1 MNCIIVHPS
10 DLIHE
15 SRVRLTGRHLAH
27 VVSVHRAVA
36 GDTLRVGL
44 LNGKLG
50 TGTVTLVTA
59 DAVEMDV
66 CFDRDPPPPSPAVLV
81 IGLPRPKSMRKVLH
95 VATTMGVKELHF
107 INARRVEKSYW
118 SSPRLAPK
126 HVEEVLLLGLEQAVD
141 TILPRVCFHRR
152 IRWFVEDDLRGIVEG
167 RRPLVAHPCAS
178 RTCPRGMQEP
188 SVLALGPEGGFVD
201 YEIGYFV
208 DAGFEAV
215 TMGPRILRVEEA
227 VAALLGRLY

>member
-1 MNCIIVHPS
+1 MNCIILHES
-10 DLIHE
+10 DL
-15 SRVRLTGRHLAH
+15 SSGARARLTGRHLAH
-27 VVSVHRAVA
+27 VVSVHRAVV
-36 GDTLRVGL
+36 GDTLRIGL
-44 LNGKLG
+44 LDGKLG
-50 TGTVTLVTA
+50 TGTVTLVSA
-59 DAVEMDV
+59 EAVEMDV
-66 CFDRDPPPPSPAVLV
+66 CFDREPPPPSPAVLV
-81 IGLPRPKSMRKVLH
+81 MGLPRPKSMRKVLH

-118 SSPRLAPK
+118 SSPRLAPE

-141 TILPRVCFHRR
+141 TVLPRVHFHRR
-152 IRWFVEDDLRGIVEG
+152 IRWFIEDDLPEIARN
-167 RRPLVAHPCAS
+167 RRCLVAHPAAAD
-178 RTCPRGMQEP
+178 TCPRNLSEP

-208 DAGFEAV
+208 DAGFQAV